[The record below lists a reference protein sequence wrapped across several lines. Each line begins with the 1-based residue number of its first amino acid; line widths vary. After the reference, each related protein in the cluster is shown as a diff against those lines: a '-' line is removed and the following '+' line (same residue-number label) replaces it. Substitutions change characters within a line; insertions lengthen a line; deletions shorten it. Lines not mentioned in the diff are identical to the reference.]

1 MSMQMDFIAYNLFE
15 FLFINCEM
23 IKKKIS
29 KRKNTERDID
39 ILIKNFIFLRLDN
52 IMDRHL

>member
-1 MSMQMDFIAYNLFE
+1 MSMQMDFNAYNLFE

>member
-1 MSMQMDFIAYNLFE
+1 MQMDFNAYNLFE

-39 ILIKNFIFLRLDN
+39 VFIKNFIFSCLDN